1 MSLFTCVRPSV
12 TLKGG
17 RKVKD
22 SFPLKSTNEPAALH
36 LRSVTGIFRAQFDQ
50 GYAKRWPG
58 G

>member
-12 TLKGG
+12 TLKG
-17 RKVKD
+17 RKVKY

-36 LRSVTGIFRAQFDQ
+36 FRSVTGIFKAQFDQ
-50 GYAKRWPG
+50 GYAERWPG